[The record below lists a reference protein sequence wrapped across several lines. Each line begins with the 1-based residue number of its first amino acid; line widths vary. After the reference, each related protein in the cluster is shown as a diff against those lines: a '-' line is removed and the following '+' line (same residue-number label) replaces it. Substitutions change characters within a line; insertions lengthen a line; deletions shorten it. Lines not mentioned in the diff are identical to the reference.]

1 MLLAITL
8 VAFVS
13 LGLPDG
19 VLGVAWPSI
28 RRAFGLPPGQLGALL
43 ATAMVGYLLSSFCSG
58 ALVARFGVGRLL
70 LWSSALMV
78 ANSLAYALAPAWS
91 VMVAA
96 GLLAG
101 LGAGAIDAGIN
112 TFAAARFSPRLV
124 SWLHASY
131 GLGAMLG
138 PVLMTS
144 VVTSGLGWRW
154 GYAIIGFL
162 LAAMSATF
170 LMTSHLWDTPR
181 AEPGAPAPEREP
193 PTRLLDTLAHPR
205 ARLNIALFFV
215 YTGLEVS
222 AAQWTYSLFSEAR
235 RVDPSVAGT
244 WVAVYWA
251 GLTVGRILCGSLV
264 TRLTADALLRTGT
277 TGALGG
283 TLVIWWDPV
292 LGSGLLGLAVLG
304 FALAP
309 IYPTLI
315 AETPR
320 CLGPSHAASAIGFQV
335 AAAYLG
341 TAAIPGLAGLLAG
354 RAGLWVIGPCLVATA
369 AALLLLHE
377 IARPAGRSQD
387 RPASIRTPPN
397 RSKPER
403 ATRASNAQYP
413 TVHNSTSRR
422 PT

>member
-1 MLLAITL
+1 MLFPISL

-43 ATAMVGYLLSSFCSG
+43 ATAMAGYLVSSFCSG
-58 ALVARFGVGRLL
+58 ALVARLGVGRLL

-112 TFAAARFSPRLV
+112 TFAAARFSPRQV
-124 SWLHASY
+124 SRLHAGY
-131 GLGAMLG
+131 GVGAMLG

-162 LAAMSATF
+162 LAAMGVSF
-170 LMTSHLWDTPR
+170 LVTGHLWDAPR
-181 AEPGAPAPEREP
+181 AQAGTPAPGREP
-193 PTRLLDTLAHPR
+193 PARLRATLARPR
-205 ARLNIALFFV
+205 AWLNIALFFV
-215 YTGLEVS
+215 YAGLEVS
-222 AAQWTYSLFSEAR
+222 AAQWTYSLFTESR
-235 RVDPSVAGT
+235 GVDPSLAGT

-251 GLTVGRILCGSLV
+251 GLTAGRMVCGSRA
-264 TRLTADALLRTGT
+264 TRLSADALLRAGAI
-277 TGALGG
+277 GALGG
-283 TLVIWWDPV
+283 TLMIWWNPV
-292 LGSGLLGLAVLG
+292 PGSGVLGLAVLG
-304 FALAP
+304 LALAP
-309 IYPTLI
+309 IYPTLV
-315 AETPR
+315 AETPGR
-320 CLGPSHAASAIGFQV
+320 LGPSHAASAIGFQV

-341 TAAIPGLAGLLAG
+341 TAAIPGLTGLLAG
-354 RAGLWVIGPCLVATA
+354 RAGLGVVGPCLVVVA
-369 AALLLLHE
+369 AALVLLHE
-377 IARPAGRSQD
+377 VGLIPRRAPGTGGAVPWG
-387 RPASIRTPPN
+387 PTAAS
-397 RSKPER
+397 
-403 ATRASNAQYP
+403 
-413 TVHNSTSRR
+413 SRG
-422 PT
+422 